1 MDADLVIVGGPT
13 HAHGM
18 SRPQTRQAAVTKPAQ
33 YGGGAA
39 PEPAADGIGLREWF
53 DGLPQMS
60 GPAAAFD
67 TRADVPV
74 VLAGRASKGIAQ
86 RLQRGGFRL
95 VDRSQGFLVAKGGGL
110 KPGEA
115 DRAEQWG
122 ATLAR
127 AEMGRSAGETRRQS
141 TE

>member
-39 PEPAADGIGLREWF
+39 PEPGADGIGLREWF

-60 GPAAAFD
+60 GPAAAFLI
-67 TRADVPV
+67 
-74 VLAGRASKGIAQ
+74 VLLLPESVR
-86 RLQRGGFRL
+86 
-95 VDRSQGFLVAKGGGL
+95 FLVAKGGGL